1 MTSQVFVTRSN
12 TLRLLVVGPGRVW
25 IDRAEPVAIVSSEL
39 HSETCESVTHTGLLD
54 VTHVLSVSG
63 PTN

>member
-39 HSETCESVTHTGLLD
+39 HSETCESVTGLLD